1 MNNERGF
8 TFLEMLVSFSVFL
21 LILTFLGALLTLF
34 KEHGTGGINKLEWEV
49 FIQQA
54 KQEMYQSRQVTQ
66 NNTTHRFSKSN
77 GETVTYELYG
87 TSIRRRVNGT
97 GHEILLQNVSG
108 VRYDPLVNG
117 VLIEALDKHSNVFKS
132 QLFSIFPLG

>member
-8 TFLEMLVSFSVFL
+8 TFLEMLVSLSVFM
-21 LILTFLGALLTLF
+21 LILTFFVGLLALI
-34 KEHGTGGINKLEWEV
+34 KEPKTDGINKLEWEV

-54 KQEMYQSRQVTQ
+54 KLEINQSTQVSNLNSTLK
-66 NNTTHRFSKSN
+66 FSKNN

-108 VRYDPLVNG
+108 VRYEMLING
-117 VLIEALDKHSNVFKS
+117 VAIETIDKHNNVFKS
-132 QLFSIFPLG
+132 QLFSVFPLG

>member
-8 TFLEMLVSFSVFL
+8 TFLEMLVSLSILML
-21 LILTFLGALLTLF
+21 LITFVGGLLAIM
-34 KEHGTGGINKLEWEV
+34 KEPKSGGVNKLEWEV

-54 KQEMYQSRQVTQ
+54 KQEIYQSIQVSNT
-66 NNTTHRFSKSN
+66 NTTLRFSKNN
-77 GETVTYELYG
+77 GETVTYETYG

-108 VRYDPLVNG
+108 VKYEMLING
-117 VLIEALDKHSNVFKS
+117 VVIEAIDKHNNVFKS
-132 QLFSIFPLG
+132 QLFSVFPLG